1 MALKAMTFK
10 IAQVELL
17 NIGKLIFTLVSKETY
32 KISRI
37 LSKQIGTTR
46 KAVTNRLSW
55 LMYNIWLFLHYKST
69 AIHSLLGM

>member
-32 KISRI
+32 KISR
-37 LSKQIGTTR
+37 
-46 KAVTNRLSW
+46 
-55 LMYNIWLFLHYKST
+55 
-69 AIHSLLGM
+69 

>member
-1 MALKAMTFK
+1 MASKAMTFK

-37 LSKQIGTTR
+37 LSKQIGTR

-55 LMYNIWLFLHYKST
+55 LMYNIWLFLHHKST